1 MNSDALRA
9 ALAETRAYFCLSC
22 GKCTASCPVARWE
35 QGFSPR
41 RLVESLLAGETE
53 ATLAQDDLWQCLTC
67 LRCEMV
73 CPSGVRLGEFVRR
86 ARAAARERAFSGQ
99 CTHGGVVEAWMRFM
113 AQGGRSQA
121 RLRWLEEDPSLQAE
135 VWPPKEGA
143 TPATEGE
150 RTLFFV
156 GCLPYYQVL
165 FGDLGVPAE
174 EMARQAVRLLNALGI
189 RPVVL
194 ADERCCGHDLLWQGD
209 EATFARLMEANAT
222 LVAEARVDRIVT
234 LCPECALTLARDYP
248 AHLGKFPPAMHLSE
262 VAAQALQEGRLTLPP
277 QARGPVTY
285 QDPCRL
291 GRHLGVYEAPRAL
304 LQGLGYTLVEMAH
317 HGKAAICC
325 GTSAWVHCTATS
337 KAIQE
342 ERLQEARET
351 GAGVLVTACP
361 KCQIH
366 FRCALAGGTPGE
378 GTDLVMQDWVS
389 LVARALDEAG
399 REA

>member
-1 MNSDALRA
+1 MTSQALRA
-9 ALAETRAYFCLSC
+9 ALAETRAYYCLSC

-35 QGFSPR
+35 EGFSPR
-41 RLVESLLAGETE
+41 RLVEGLMEDGEE
-53 ATLAQDDLWQCLTC
+53 VLAQEALWQCLTC

-86 ARAAARERAFSGQ
+86 ARAAARERAFTGQ
-99 CTHGGVVEAWMRFM
+99 CTHGGVVEAWMHLM
-113 AQGGRSQA
+113 AQSGRPQA
-121 RLRWLEEDPSLQAE
+121 RLRWLKEDPSLAVE
-135 VWPPKEGA
+135 VWPSEGEA
-143 TPATEGE
+143 APSGAGE

-165 FGDLGVPAE
+165 FGDLGVPGE
-174 EMARQAVRLLNALGI
+174 EMARQSVRLLNALGI

-209 EATFARLMEANAT
+209 EETFGRLLEANAR

-234 LCPECALTLARDYP
+234 VCPECAFTLARDYP
-248 AHLGKFPPAMHLSE
+248 ARLATFPPAVHLSE
-262 VAAQALQEGRLTLPP
+262 VAAQALQEGRLQLPR

-291 GRHLGVYEAPRAL
+291 GRYLGVYGAPRAVL
-304 LQGLGYTLVEMAH
+304 EGLGYTVVEMAH
-317 HGKAAICC
+317 HGKRALCC
-325 GTSAWVHCTATS
+325 GTSAWTHCTATS

-342 ERLQEARET
+342 ERLREARET
-351 GAGVLVTACP
+351 GAAVLVTACP

-366 FRCALAGGTPGE
+366 FRCALADRATE
-378 GTDLVMQDWVS
+378 ERTDLAVRDWVS
-389 LVARALDEAG
+389 LVAEVLTLRHRG
-399 REA
+399 S

>member
-1 MNSDALRA
+1 MTSEALRT

-35 QGFSPR
+35 EGFSPR
-41 RLVESLLAGETE
+41 RLVEGLLAGEAE
-53 ATLAQDDLWQCLTC
+53 ATLAQDALWQCLTC

-86 ARAAARERAFSGQ
+86 VRAAARERAFAGP
-99 CTHGGVVEAWMRFM
+99 CTHGGAVEAWMRLM
-113 AQGGRSQA
+113 AQGGRPQS
-121 RLRWLEEDPSLQAE
+121 RLRWLEGDASLQVE
-135 VWPPKEGA
+135 VWPPQGEAGP
-143 TPATEGE
+143 PAEGE

-209 EATFARLMEANAT
+209 EATFARLLGANAR

-234 LCPECALTLARDYP
+234 LCPECALTLAKDYP
-248 AHLGKFPPAMHLSE
+248 ARLGTFPPAVHLSE
-262 VAAQALQEGRLTLPP
+262 VAAQALQEGRLTLPRRA
-277 QARGPVTY
+277 QGLVTY

-304 LQGLGYTLVEMAH
+304 LEGLGYTVVEMAH
-317 HGKAAICC
+317 HGKGALCC
-325 GTSAWVHCTATS
+325 GTSAWMNCTATS

-342 ERLQEARET
+342 ERLREAQET
-351 GAGVLVTACP
+351 GAPVLVTACP

-366 FRCALAGGTPGE
+366 FRCALAGKAKGGE
-378 GTDLVMQDWVS
+378 PRLAVQDWVL
-389 LVARALDEAG
+389 LVAAALDQGGEDA
-399 REA
+399 